1 MCVYVCVAE
10 SGCRQQEAQV
20 KLLERELETQRSLR
34 GPSRRQ
40 STINPQQKDP
50 TSSSAIASSASSS
63 SSAVTSSFS
72 KETSSD
78 LSNTRHSQS
87 LAGELAVCDSTSEGR
102 EIGGGG
108 KEKENRLTKS
118 PKKESRKLGA
128 VSFLEEV
135 EREFEKKANQQAPAK
150 NTQTFL
156 VGNRPNSSKVA
167 NPLSKC
173 KIH

>member
-10 SGCRQQEAQV
+10 SGCKQQEAQV

-34 GPSRRQ
+34 GPSCRR
-40 STINPQQKDP
+40 STVNPQQKDP
-50 TSSSAIASSASSS
+50 TSSAIASSASSS

-78 LSNTRHSQS
+78 LSKARHSQS

-108 KEKENRLTKS
+108 KEKENRMTKS

-150 NTQTFL
+150 NTQNFL